1 MTIILDIIYLPV
13 LVQIMLAVV
22 IGALYLL
29 LGVPMIVWSLSV
41 VGIMWLY
48 SVDSVICW
56 GIASVLAIF
65 SVPMIR
71 QYVVSWPILKAAQRF
86 KIFPKVSSTERAAL
100 EAGTVWMD
108 KELFSGTP
116 CLKRLMI

>member
-1 MTIILDIIYLPV
+1 
-13 LVQIMLAVV
+13 
-22 IGALYLL
+22 
-29 LGVPMIVWSLSV
+29 
-41 VGIMWLY
+41 
-48 SVDSVICW
+48 
-56 GIASVLAIF
+56 
-65 SVPMIR
+65 MIR

-116 CLKRLMI
+116 CLKRLMTQHILRYQRLSIFRWSS

>member
-48 SVDSVICW
+48 SVDYVICW

-71 QYVVSWPILKAAQRF
+71 QYVVSLANTK
-86 KIFPKVSSTERAAL
+86 SGST
-100 EAGTVWMD
+100 
-108 KELFSGTP
+108 
-116 CLKRLMI
+116 I

>member
-56 GIASVLAIF
+56 GIASVGDFFCANDSSICGVLANTK
-65 SVPMIR
+65 SG
-71 QYVVSWPILKAAQRF
+71 
-86 KIFPKVSSTERAAL
+86 ST
-100 EAGTVWMD
+100 
-108 KELFSGTP
+108 
-116 CLKRLMI
+116 I